1 MVTEPAGP
9 LSLEPWASRL
19 LLTCARWRDTI
30 VRIVTRRHCRFL
42 LGLGIAAGALL
53 VLSQGCARRRPAPP
67 PVAAPPRPPAAG
79 TLRIRLD
86 QRIETLDVEEYVAGC
101 VAAELGSVDLRPPA
115 AARARDVQAI
125 LCRSYG
131 LSAVGRHAAEGFDL
145 CATTHCQLYRPV
157 PATGVGRLSREAASR
172 TAGQVLLGDGRPFR
186 PAYHAD
192 CGGHTTTPGEVWG
205 GPSPAYFAS
214 VADDACPR
222 RPAWQSDI
230 PIERLADLLR
240 SATGVSVEGPLRA
253 VAVERRDRSGRASW
267 VRITGRQPLV
277 IRGNDFRTAII
288 RGMGPSALP
297 STLFDIVQQGG
308 RLRFEGRGNGHG
320 VGLCEAGLIARAA
333 RGESPSTILAHY
345 FPGSSVGYR

>member
-1 MVTEPAGP
+1 MTAGC
-9 LSLEPWASRL
+9 R
-19 LLTCARWRDTI
+19 RDTI
-30 VRIVTRRHCRFL
+30 SGVVTRRRTLLL
-42 LGLGIAAGALL
+42 LGIAIAAGALL
-53 VLSQGCARRRPAPP
+53 VISQGCARRRPAPP
-67 PVAAPPRPPAAG
+67 PVAVPPRPPAAG
-79 TLRIRLD
+79 TLRVGLGG
-86 QRIETLDVEEYVAGC
+86 RIETLDVEEYVAGC

-131 LSAVGRHAAEGFDL
+131 WSAVGRHGAEGFDV

-157 PATGVGRLSREAASR
+157 PATGVGRLSREAAAR
-172 TAGQVLLGDGRPFR
+172 TAGRVLLADGQPFR

-192 CGGHTTTPGEVWG
+192 CGGRTTTPGEVWG

-222 RPAWQSDI
+222 RPAWRSDI
-230 PIERLADLLR
+230 SLGRLADLLR
-240 SATGVSVEGPLRA
+240 SATGVSVDGPLRA
-253 VAVERRDRSGRASW
+253 VAVERRDQSGRASW

-288 RGMGPSALP
+288 RGLGPSALP
-297 STLFDIVQQGG
+297 STLFDIVQQGD
-308 RLRFEGRGNGHG
+308 RLRFEGHGNGHG

-345 FPGSSVGYR
+345 FPGSSIGYR